1 MSMNPGRQGITVH
14 AQRGVAAA
22 LACACS
28 VAVAQ
33 PRPPAEPRTVAPS
46 YTVPVPI
53 TILGPERGSQLYLC
67 PVPFSGNGYCP
78 VPLLPYGTSG
88 ASAPQ
93 PAAASASAGAEQPPV
108 GHIVL
113 VVNPV
118 GAQVT
123 LDGVRLTQRT
133 DLSYAV
139 GVLEGRHLIRVS
151 AQGFE
156 AHERALDVQRG
167 IGLFVT
173 VRLAPVEAEK
183 KAP

>member
-1 MSMNPGRQGITVH
+1 MNMDPGRQGITLC
-14 AQRGVAAA
+14 AQRGVAAL

-28 VAVAQ
+28 AAVAQ
-33 PRPPAEPRTVAPS
+33 PRPPAELRTVAPS
-46 YTVPVPI
+46 YAVPAPI

-78 VPLLPYGTSG
+78 VPLLPYGTTG
-88 ASAPQ
+88 APAPPL
-93 PAAASASAGAEQPPV
+93 PAASAGAEQPPV
-108 GHIVL
+108 GHIVV

-139 GVLEGRHLIRVS
+139 GVLEGRHVVRVS

-156 AHERALDVQRG
+156 AHSRTLDVQRG
-167 IGLFVT
+167 VGLFVT

-183 KAP
+183 

>member
-28 VAVAQ
+28 VAVPQ

-53 TILGPERGSQLYLC
+53 TILGAERGSQLYLC

-88 ASAPQ
+88 TPAP
-93 PAAASASAGAEQPPV
+93 PLLAASAGAEQPPV